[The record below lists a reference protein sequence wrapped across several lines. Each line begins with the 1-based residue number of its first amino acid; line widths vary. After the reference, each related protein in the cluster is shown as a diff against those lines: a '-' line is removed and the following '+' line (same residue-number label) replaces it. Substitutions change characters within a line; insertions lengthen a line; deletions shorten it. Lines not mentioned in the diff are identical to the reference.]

1 MPGTPEFG
9 VVRKREFGVE
19 TGLRIWLPDFQVPS
33 WLSIM
38 TTLLKILICI
48 IFPQN
53 KQSLYMGRIF
63 FFQWK
68 AFSFLLKYNPHTIS
82 YYFQVYIVV
91 IWYIYVLKWSPWCLF
106 TTCHHTKLLQYYEYI
121 PYTIHYTLWF
131 IYYIAGNLSLL
142 TLFTYLVSRS
152 NCFPLWKPSVC
163 LLYLRVC
170 FSFVLFVLF
179 FRFCIQYMW
188 NHMLIVFLWLSI
200 IPSRLIHIIVYGK
213 ISFFKINE

>member
-9 VVRKREFGVE
+9 VVRKQEFGVE

-38 TTLLKILICI
+38 TTVLKILICI

-53 KQSLYMGRIF
+53 KQSLYMGRI

-91 IWYIYVLKWSPWCLF
+91 IWYIYMFWNDHHDKSIYHLSPYKIITVLWVYSL
-106 TTCHHTKLLQYYEYI
+106 Y
-121 PYTIHYTLWF
+121 YTLYSV
-131 IYYIAGNLSLL
+131 IY
-142 TLFTYLVSRS
+142 
-152 NCFPLWKPSVC
+152 
-163 LLYLRVC
+163 LLYSWK
-170 FSFVLFVLF
+170 F
-179 FRFCIQYMW
+179 
-188 NHMLIVFLWLSI
+188 
-200 IPSRLIHIIVYGK
+200 IPFNQPSLPV
-213 ISFFKINE
+213 